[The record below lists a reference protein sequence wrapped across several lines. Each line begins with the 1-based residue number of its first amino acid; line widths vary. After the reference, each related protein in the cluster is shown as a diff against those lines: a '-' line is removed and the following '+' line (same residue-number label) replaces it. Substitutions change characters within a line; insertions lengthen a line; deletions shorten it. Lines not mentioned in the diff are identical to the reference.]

1 MIVLPRY
8 FQVSNFLALP
18 GWLPQMA
25 VHHLPASKQLS
36 GPAIDGIC
44 DDLSFDPQVSM
55 AFKMFQYVSILKSS
69 NGTMENWGYHRKAPD
84 GTSVGEVFTT
94 MNQ

>member
-8 FQVSNFLALP
+8 FQVYNFLALP
-18 GWLPQMA
+18 GT

-44 DDLSFDPQVSM
+44 DDLSFGASIPNVFM
-55 AFKMFQYVSILKSS
+55 AFNMF
-69 NGTMENWGYHRKAPD
+69 
-84 GTSVGEVFTT
+84 
-94 MNQ
+94 